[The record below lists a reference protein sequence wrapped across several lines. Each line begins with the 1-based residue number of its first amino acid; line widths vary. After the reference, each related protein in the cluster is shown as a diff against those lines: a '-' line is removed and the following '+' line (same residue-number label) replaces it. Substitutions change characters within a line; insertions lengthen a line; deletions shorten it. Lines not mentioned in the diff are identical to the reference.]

1 MTEAEPSLKLSR
13 EGDVAVLTLDAPA
26 KRNAMSERLMHEYA
40 AAIAE
45 LQGDAAVRAVVLT
58 ANGPAF
64 CAGGDLGML
73 ETQLLWSP
81 EENRRHMA
89 RFYRSFLCAIHLDVP
104 TICAIQGDAIGAGLS
119 FTLSYDIRIA
129 AESARLGVTYLN
141 LGLHPGMGT
150 MHLLPLI
157 VGDGLA
163 AELILTGQLI
173 SGTEAARIGL
183 VNHAVRADHARD
195 VAMEMAR
202 GIAAKPTSAMRMAK
216 RALAQRKLNG
226 LEAALDYEATA
237 QMSSF
242 ASSEMRAL
250 LEKIRHRE

>member
-1 MTEAEPSLKLSR
+1 MKVSR
-13 EGDVAVLTLDAPA
+13 EGDIAVLTLDAPE
-26 KRNAMSERLMHEYA
+26 KRNAMTERLMRDYA
-40 AAIAE
+40 GAISE
-45 LQGDAAVRAVVLT
+45 LQDDASVRAVVLT
-58 ANGPAF
+58 ASGPAF
-64 CAGGDLGML
+64 CAGGDLSML
-73 ETQLLWSP
+73 EAQLSWSP

-89 RFYRSFLCAIHLDVP
+89 RYYRAYLSAIHLDVP
-104 TICAIQGDAIGAGLS
+104 TVCAIGGDAIGAGLS
-119 FTLSYDIRIA
+119 FTLSYDIRVA

-150 MHLLPLI
+150 MHLLPVI

-163 AELILTGQLI
+163 AELILAGQLI

-183 VNHAVRADHARD
+183 VNRAVPADRVRD
-195 VAMEMAR
+195 TAMELAR
-202 GIAAKPTSAMRMAK
+202 GIASKPTGAVRMAK

-242 ASSEMRAL
+242 ASAEMRAIV
-250 LEKIRHRE
+250 ENMRRKK

>member
-1 MTEAEPSLKLSR
+1 MN
-13 EGDVAVLTLDAPA
+13 D
-26 KRNAMSERLMHEYA
+26 YA
-40 AAIAE
+40 TAIAE
-45 LQGDAAVRAVVLT
+45 LQNDASVRAVVLT
-58 ANGPAF
+58 GNGPAF
-64 CAGGDLGML
+64 SAGGDLDML
-73 ETQLLWSP
+73 ERQLSWSA

-89 RFYRSFLCAIHLDVP
+89 RFYRAYLSALHLDVP

-150 MHLLPLI
+150 MHLLPCV

-163 AELILTGQLI
+163 AELILTGALI

-183 VNHAVRADHARD
+183 VNRVVPADRVRETAMDQAR
-195 VAMEMAR
+195 A
-202 GIAAKPTSAMRMAK
+202 IASKPASPMRMAK

-226 LEAALDYEATA
+226 LEAALDYEAAA

-242 ASSEMRAL
+242 ASAEMRAIV
-250 LEKIRHRE
+250 EGIRRRPK